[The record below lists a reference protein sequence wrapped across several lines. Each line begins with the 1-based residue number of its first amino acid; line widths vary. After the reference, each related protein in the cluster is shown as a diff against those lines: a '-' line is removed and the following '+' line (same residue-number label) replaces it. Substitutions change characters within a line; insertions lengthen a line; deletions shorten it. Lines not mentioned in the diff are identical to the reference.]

1 MVKVLFK
8 PKELDLVCTIIIIIV
23 TPFLSELDISL
34 LQGHLVRAGG
44 GGGGED
50 REVQDSFLSYLKTS
64 VGKELTRSKALAK
77 VS

>member
-23 TPFLSELDISL
+23 TPFFLNWILVCYKVTWL
-34 LQGHLVRAGG
+34 GQGE
-44 GGGGED
+44 GGGED

>member
-8 PKELDLVCTIIIIIV
+8 PKELDLVCTIITIIV
-23 TPFLSELDISL
+23 TPFFLNWILVCYKVTWL
-34 LQGHLVRAGG
+34 GQGEGG
-44 GGGGED
+44 KD
-50 REVQDSFLSYLKTS
+50 REVQDSFLGYLKTS

>member
-23 TPFLSELDISL
+23 TPFFLNWILVCYKVTWL
-34 LQGHLVRAGG
+34 GQGE
-44 GGGGED
+44 GGED

>member
-23 TPFLSELDISL
+23 TPFFLNWILVCYKVTWL
-34 LQGHLVRAGG
+34 GQGE

>member
-8 PKELDLVCTIIIIIV
+8 PKELDLVCTIIIIIIV
-23 TPFLSELDISL
+23 TPFFLNWILVCYKVTWL
-34 LQGHLVRAGG
+34 GQGEGG
-44 GGGGED
+44 KD
-50 REVQDSFLSYLKTS
+50 REVQGSFLSYLKTS